1 MSKLLPRRAAQ
12 TLRQTLNELEQE
24 ATSPI
29 SGTSS
34 DSLDRDIKRK
44 KRDKKLEMRIQEAFL
59 RFMAVILKSYHEYL
73 IPMSKAP
80 TAGSTDPNALFRLES
95 FLRSRDK
102 NYHKFYNVLMKTQM
116 FIRFIEERSF
126 VSDGYQGLAFFD
138 ECCAKVSAIDDSHSE
153 LRLIEWDF
161 GHSSDRTKYILP
173 PDPVDESKEI
183 VYNTFT
189 LNPALMKRTKSHL
202 SRLLQNSSPST
213 PGSPMARRT
222 KYEIKLSQKQA
233 HRSHQSPETW
243 TRHLLSTCYSIYF
256 LILPS
261 FLLKK
266 PEIVG
271 NILKLSYEVLSKA
284 HKLRIACDE
293 VCYRVMMQ
301 LCGLHNQP
309 ILAVRLYYLMKRS
322 GIQPNAV
329 TYGFYNRCVLE
340 SQWSSDVGTASKMRW
355 KRLRNVVLGVAQFK
369 RGAIKG
375 LDGGSGDANA
385 SETGDSSTNSRD
397 QLNLI
402 PNETNYFS
410 MDFFAFDKLRGKL
423 SNLVQ
428 NNERQDTPTNT
439 LRKSSHSVDDLSSKS
454 HENDASL
461 SETRLKSTSVADKI
475 ENIIKVSA
483 TEQDTSNFISNNI
496 NDEKNQNDQDKNDDA
511 NNDSIEEH
519 PLSPKR
525 IPPRTLVTQNDPL
538 GALNDDKDIR
548 VPSDKLTENAEL
560 GKTQKSN
567 SMFSD
572 QPILFRG
579 QRSATFDEAISSSQS
594 MQRSRTLP
602 STSTS
607 ANFAGIGT
615 SFKFNFR

>member
-1 MSKLLPRRAAQ
+1 MLIFPAFQLCESQKHILAKLLPRRAAQ
-12 TLRQTLNELEQE
+12 TLRQTLSDLEQE

-29 SGTSS
+29 GGGS
-34 DSLDRDIKRK
+34 DSLDRDFKRK
-44 KRDKKLEMRIQEAFL
+44 SRDKKLEMRIQEAFL
-59 RFMAVILKSYHEYL
+59 RFMAVILKGYHEFL

-80 TAGSTDPNALFRLES
+80 TAGATDPNALFRLEA

-102 NYHKFYNVLMKTQM
+102 NYHKFYNLLMKTQM

-138 ECCAKVSAIDDSHSE
+138 ECCEKVSAIDDSHGE
-153 LRLIEWDF
+153 MRLIDWDY
-161 GHSSDRTKYILP
+161 GHSSERTKYILP
-173 PDPVDESKEI
+173 PDPVDESKE
-183 VYNTFT
+183 VFYRSFT
-189 LNPALMKRTKSHL
+189 LNAALMKRTKSPL
-202 SRLLQNSSPST
+202 MRLMMNSSPST

-233 HRSHQSPETW
+233 HRCHQSSPEQW

-261 FLLKK
+261 FLLKS
-266 PEIVG
+266 PDNVSDV
-271 NILKLSYEVLSKA
+271 LKASYEVLSKA
-284 HKLRIACDE
+284 HKLRIVCDE

-301 LCGLHNQP
+301 LCGFHNQP

-355 KRLRNVVLGVAQFK
+355 KRLRNVILGVAQFK
-369 RGAIKG
+369 RGAIRG
-375 LDGGSGDANA
+375 SDGGSGDANA

-402 PNETNYFS
+402 PSETNYFS

-428 NNERQDTPTNT
+428 NNDRPGASSM
-439 LRKSSHSVDDLSSKS
+439 RKSSHSVDDLSSKT
-454 HENDASL
+454 HENEPSL
-461 SETRLKSTSVADKI
+461 SDTRLKSTSVADEI
-475 ENIIKVSA
+475 ENIAKVSISDQEA
-483 TEQDTSNFISNNI
+483 SNFNSNNVDAEAMQEDHAEG
-496 NDEKNQNDQDKNDDA
+496 DE
-511 NNDSIEEH
+511 DSTTIEEH

-525 IPPRTLVTQNDPL
+525 Y
-538 GALNDDKDIR
+538 
-548 VPSDKLTENAEL
+548 
-560 GKTQKSN
+560 
-567 SMFSD
+567 
-572 QPILFRG
+572 
-579 QRSATFDEAISSSQS
+579 SAA
-594 MQRSRTLP
+594 
-602 STSTS
+602 
-607 ANFAGIGT
+607 
-615 SFKFNFR
+615 